1 VLVNFCV
8 DIDIKIQILILKMN
22 VQLLTNGNLELV
34 PTPETK
40 RMIKALRKTEANEYA
55 VEAAVLTH
63 FLHPK
68 YEVTSPASVGALTS
82 ATLLTDGKNVY
93 GDMNYQV
100 ESFLDTMLMG
110 QSVIFQK
117 G

>member
-1 VLVNFCV
+1 M
-8 DIDIKIQILILKMN
+8 MN
-22 VQLLTNGNLELV
+22 VQLLTNGNLELIATNPV
-34 PTPETK
+34 K
-40 RMIKALRKTEANEYA
+40 GMIKRLRKAQLNDVA

-63 FLHPK
+63 FLKPK

-82 ATLLTDGKNVY
+82 ATLITDGKNVW

-100 ESFLDTMLMG
+100 ESFLDNMLAG
-110 QSVIFQK
+110 QPVIFQK